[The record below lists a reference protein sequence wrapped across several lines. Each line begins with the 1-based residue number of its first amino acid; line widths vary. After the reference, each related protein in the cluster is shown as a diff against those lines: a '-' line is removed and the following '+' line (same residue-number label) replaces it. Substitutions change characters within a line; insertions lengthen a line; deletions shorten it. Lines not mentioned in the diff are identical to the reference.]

1 MVFQYLAFD
10 LGESGFHCLHLM
22 QYVDT
27 IAVVGNHLGDAAHLS
42 LDTAEPVD
50 FLIHCTF
57 GHNFP
62 LVLVPYGGIYE
73 PMEKTNM
80 KYSRRSMIGSLA
92 ALSGLAALPMPAWAT
107 GKMNGHGG
115 GAVRKGIN
123 ELSGAK
129 IDLHIAE
136 GSFSTGGRSGHAI
149 AVNGSV
155 PGPLIRMKEG
165 EKTLLSVHNMLG
177 VDSSIH
183 WHGLLLPFQFDGVPG
198 ISFPGIKP
206 GARFDVPFTPRQSG
220 TYWWHS
226 HSGLQ
231 EQVGHYGPI
240 IIDPA
245 GPDPVQYDREHII
258 LLSEFTPMHPHQ
270 IMKKLKVAEGYF
282 SHQKTSA
289 TDDYELSGEQ
299 RRMWGRMRMMPT
311 DIADVSAPTYSYLI
325 NGHGPDDG
333 LELPFKPGERV
344 RLRIIN
350 GSAMTFFNIRLP
362 GLPMTVVQAD
372 GINVQPVTV
381 DELQIGVA
389 ETYDIIVTPTEE
401 GAFALAAESMD
412 RSGMAQA
419 SLTSQPGRKAS
430 FPELRDPPLLTMADM
445 GMDHG
450 EDQGGTGD
458 MDHGAHGPQPASPAP
473 TEPDHSGHDMSATSA
488 GEDMTGH
495 DMASM
500 NMDMGAMNMRDT
512 SMLPANVKVGPG
524 LDMVAMNPQDRT
536 GYPGLGLDDVPHR
549 VLNYRMLKSLKMD
562 HNKRAPDREM
572 ELHLTGNMERYM
584 WSFDGKKMSA
594 VGDDPIR
601 FAYNERVRV
610 KLVNDTMM
618 AHPIHL
624 HGMFFEIVNGQGH
637 YQPKKHTVIVQP
649 GSSAMFD
656 VTTDE
661 PGDWAFHCH
670 LLYHMHAGMM
680 QTVSV
685 AFPKGDAA

>member
-1 MVFQYLAFD
+1 MIFQDLAFD
-10 LGESGFHCLHLM
+10 LCQRRLHCLHLM
-22 QYVDT
+22 QYIDT
-27 IAVVGNHLGDAAHLS
+27 IAVIGDHLGDATDLPF
-42 LDTAEPVD
+42 DTAEPVD
-50 FLIHCTF
+50 FLIYCTF
-57 GHNFP
+57 GHVFP

-73 PMEKTNM
+73 AMQKSNM
-80 KYSRRSMIGSLA
+80 NYSRRNIIGSLA

-107 GKMNGHGG
+107 GNMGGHKGG
-115 GAVRKGIN
+115 PVRKGIN

-129 IDLHIAE
+129 IDLHIAD
-136 GSFSTGGRSGHAI
+136 GSFATGGRSGHAI
-149 AVNGSV
+149 AVNGTV
-155 PGPLIRMKEG
+155 PGPLIRLKEG
-165 EKTLLSVHNMLG
+165 EQTLLSVHNMLD
-177 VDSSIH
+177 VDSSVH

-206 GARFDVPFTPRQSG
+206 GARFDVPLTPRQSG

-231 EQVGHYGPI
+231 EQIGHYGPI

-282 SHQKTSA
+282 SMQKTSA
-289 TDDYELSGEQ
+289 TDDYSLSGEQ
-299 RRMWGRMRMMPT
+299 RRMWGKMRMMPT

-333 LELPFKPGERV
+333 LELPYKPGERV

-350 GSAMTFFNIRLP
+350 GSAMSFFNIRLP

-372 GINVQPVTV
+372 GMNVQPVEV

-389 ETYDIIVTPTEE
+389 ETYDVIVTPTEA
-401 GAFALAAESMD
+401 GAFAIAAESMD

-419 SLTSQPGRKAS
+419 SLTSQPGRKAA
-430 FPELRDPPLLTMADM
+430 FPALRDPPLLTMVDM
-445 GMDHG
+445 GMNHG
-450 EDQGGTGD
+450 GGDPGPAEP
-458 MDHGAHGPQPASPAP
+458 MDHGKMDHAAMGHVMPEAAPADAHG
-473 TEPDHSGHDMSATSA
+473 GHDMGA
-488 GEDMTGH
+488 
-495 DMASM
+495 
-500 NMDMGAMNMRDT
+500 MDMSGGMNMRDT
-512 SMLPANVKVGPG
+512 SLLPDTVKVGPG
-524 LDMVAMNPQDRT
+524 IDMVSMNPQDRT

-549 VLNYRMLKSLKMD
+549 VLNYRMLKSLAMD
-562 HNKRAPDREM
+562 HRKRAPDREM

-601 FAYNERVRV
+601 FGFNERVRV

-624 HGMFFEIVNGQGH
+624 HGMFFEVVNGQGH
-637 YQPKKHTVIVQP
+637 HQPKKHTVIVQP
-649 GSSAMFD
+649 GSSATFD